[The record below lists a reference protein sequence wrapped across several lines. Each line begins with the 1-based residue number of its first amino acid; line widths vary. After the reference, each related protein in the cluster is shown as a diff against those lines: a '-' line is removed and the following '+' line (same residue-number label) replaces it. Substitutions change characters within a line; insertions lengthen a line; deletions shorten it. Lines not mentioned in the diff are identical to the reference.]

1 MAMPVYYSTGSRIK
15 GFFWAFMSGV
25 SEPIGG
31 LFGWVVLSNMGDLT
45 YAVMFAIVA
54 GMMIY
59 ISINELLPTALAY
72 DPENHYVTKSVFLGM
87 AVMAGSLL
95 MFTI

>member
-1 MAMPVYYSTGSRIK
+1 MAMPVYYSSGSRRK

-31 LFGWVVLSNMGDLT
+31 VFGWVILSNMGDLT
-45 YAVMFAIVA
+45 YAVMFAVVA

-59 ISINELLPTALAY
+59 ISINELLPTAFAY
-72 DPENHYVTKSVFLGM
+72 DPDNRYVTKSVFLGM
-87 AVMAGSLL
+87 AVMAASLL